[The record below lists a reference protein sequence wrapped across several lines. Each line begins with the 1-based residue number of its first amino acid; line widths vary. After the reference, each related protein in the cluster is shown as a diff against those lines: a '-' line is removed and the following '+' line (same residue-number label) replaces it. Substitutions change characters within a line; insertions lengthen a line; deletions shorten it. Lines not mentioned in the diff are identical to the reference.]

1 MAVSWGEI
9 FQHLMGAGLIVSRGT
24 KEKLEQH
31 EDPIGLIASL
41 RSKGIKGKLT
51 PDMVTKK
58 YREENAG
65 NPMFGHCYHSS
76 QALYYLMDTDRLEQ
90 MSAIDYHDCSHWWLR
105 DKITNEI
112 FDITAEQY
120 YSVNQEP
127 PYPGKKKNW
136 YGWKQRPH
144 QRTLDLMV
152 KVLGDRLI
160 EDTVTTPELVG
171 PLDTFL

>member
-1 MAVSWGEI
+1 MKTVERHRYDGNKITQTRRLVYEPFA
-9 FQHLMGAGLIVSRGT
+9 F
-24 KEKLEQH
+24 
-31 EDPIGLIASL
+31 EDINLVMSYIA
-41 RSKGIKGKLT
+41 GKLT
-51 PDMVTKK
+51 PELVTKK

-76 QALYYLMDTDRLEQ
+76 QALYYLIDTDRLEQ

-120 YSVNQEP
+120 YSVNQIP
-127 PYPGKKKNW
+127 PYPGKKKPW

-144 QRTLDLMV
+144 QRTLNLMV
-152 KVLGDRLI
+152 RVLGTRLI
-160 EDTVTTPELVG
+160 EDTTFTVT
-171 PLDTFL
+171 

>member
-1 MAVSWGEI
+1 
-9 FQHLMGAGLIVSRGT
+9 MGY
-24 KEKLEQH
+24 
-31 EDPIGLIASL
+31 IA
-41 RSKGIKGKLT
+41 GKLT

-120 YSVNQEP
+120 YSVNQEILLS
-127 PYPGKKKNW
+127 W
-136 YGWKQRPH
+136 QEEELVR
-144 QRTLDLMV
+144 M
-152 KVLGDRLI
+152 
-160 EDTVTTPELVG
+160 EAATTPK
-171 PLDTFL
+171 DTGSNGQGSRVTSD